1 MAILRKNL
9 SGTYILMTGF
19 SNGFFVSECK
29 NLIRFGKNDISK
41 TVDFVYD
48 TLESAIFNGK
58 KNGTTYKTK
67 ATATKKLNSFF
78 S

>member
-1 MAILRKNL
+1 MAILKKNL
-9 SGTYILMTGF
+9 SGTYILMSGY
-19 SNGFFVSECK
+19 SNGFYVSESQ
-29 NLIRFGKNDISK
+29 NLIRFGKNDIQK
-41 TVDFVYD
+41 AVDFVYNNG
-48 TLESAIFNGK
+48 SAIFSGK